1 MAPWAHLVH
10 RAKEVQL
17 EEEDLRDLLV
27 CQVYLV
33 ALEDQVGQ
41 DLQVKQELLVNLEEM
56 ANR

>member
-1 MAPWAHLVH
+1 MVLWGHLVH
-10 RAKEVQL
+10 RAKEVQQV
-17 EEEDLRDLLV
+17 EEDLRDHLV

>member
-1 MAPWAHLVH
+1 MVPWGHLVH
-10 RAKEVQL
+10 RAKGVQQ
-17 EEEDLRDLLV
+17 EEEDLRDRLV

-33 ALEDQVGQ
+33 ALEAQVGQ